1 MAQTRIATAELPT
14 DPLQSAYAVL
24 SGDDS
29 TERACKAIPDEQC
42 TSVPRNFVLN
52 VLNGSCTKLAEQLAS
67 PTLVLPWLV
76 SSLGA
81 PVWVVGWFVPVKQ
94 AGSMIPQLAVA
105 ARIRRLAQ
113 RKWAWAGAGAFQGIA
128 LLTMA
133 TAVLLTPPDM
143 AAWLMLVLFA
153 LFSVASGVGSVA
165 FQDVTGKTVPKGVRG
180 RMLANR
186 ASIGGAL
193 TLVAAAI
200 LKFIIGDGGGAEV
213 YAALVAA
220 AAVLWIAG
228 AFFFAVIDEQPGAQ
242 EGGRNMLGEVQA
254 GLKLFREDPGF
265 SRYLGMRIALL
276 ISIELAPPFF
286 ALLAQQSQGGSLA
299 SLGILIF
306 AVGFA
311 NMVSSWVWGA
321 LADRSARKVCI
332 LSGVVG
338 IFAVAAALI
347 SAHLVPGEF
356 AIWAFGG
363 VFVIAGVAEAGVRLG
378 RKTYLVDAAPKD
390 ERPLYTA
397 LSNTLAGVVALAAGG
412 LGVLAQFTSVT
423 TLVVVMA
430 GIGVIGVFFSV
441 AMPEAG
447 DD

>member
-1 MAQTRIATAELPT
+1 MSETYPLPA

-52 VLNGSCTKLAEQLAS
+52 VVNGACTKLAEQLAS

-76 SSLGA
+76 ASLGA
-81 PVWVVGWFVPVKQ
+81 PVWVIGWFVPIKQ
-94 AGSMIPQLAVA
+94 AGSMMPQLAVA
-105 ARIRRLAQ
+105 ARIRALAR
-113 RKWAWAGAGAFQGIA
+113 RKWAWAGAGAFQGVA
-128 LLTMA
+128 LLIMA
-133 TAVLLTPPDM
+133 AAVLVLPPDL
-143 AAWLMLVLFA
+143 AAWAMLMLFS
-153 LFSVASGVGSVA
+153 LFSIASGIGSVA

-186 ASIGGAL
+186 ASIGGGL

-200 LKFIIGDGGGAEV
+200 LKFVIGDGGGAEV
-213 YAALVAA
+213 YAALVAI
-220 AAVLWIAG
+220 AAVLWLGG
-228 AFFFAVIDEQPGAQ
+228 AFFFAVIDEAPGAQ
-242 EGGRNMLGEVQA
+242 EGGRNMAGEVQA

-276 ISIELAPPFF
+276 ISVELAPPYF
-286 ALLAQQSQGGSLA
+286 ALLAQQSQDGALA
-299 SLGILIF
+299 SLGVLIF

-311 NMVSSWVWGA
+311 NMISSWVWGA
-321 LADRSARKVCI
+321 MADRSARKVCI
-332 LSGVVG
+332 MAGFAG
-338 IFAVAAALI
+338 IAAVLAGLA
-347 SAHLVPGEF
+347 SAYLVPGEY

-363 VFVIAGVAEAGVRLG
+363 VFLIAGIAEAGVRLG

-397 LSNTLAGVVALAAGG
+397 LSNTLAGLAA
-412 LGVLAQFTSVT
+412 LGAGALGIAAQFAGVPVIVAV
-423 TLVVVMA
+423 LGFVGVA
-430 GIGVIGVFFSV
+430 GILFAV
-441 AMPEAG
+441 AMPEASDTQ

>member
-1 MAQTRIATAELPT
+1 MAQMRIATAELPK
-14 DPLQSAYAVL
+14 DPLESAYAVL

-42 TSVPRNFVLN
+42 TSVPRNFILN

-105 ARIRRLAQ
+105 ARIRNLAQ
-113 RKWAWAGAGAFQGIA
+113 RKWAWTGAGAFQGIA
-128 LLTMA
+128 LLIMA
-133 TAVLLTPPDM
+133 AAVLLTPPDM

-193 TLVAAAI
+193 TLIAAAV
-200 LKFIIGDGGGAEV
+200 LKFIIGDGGGVEV
-213 YAALVAA
+213 YAALVAV

-228 AFFFAVIDEQPGAQ
+228 ALFFAVIDEQPGAQ
-242 EGGRNMLGEVQA
+242 DGGRDMLGEVQA
-254 GLKLFREDPGF
+254 GLKLFREDAGF
-265 SRYLGMRIALL
+265 SRYLGMRLALL
-276 ISIELAPPFF
+276 ISVELAPPFF

-299 SLGILIF
+299 SLGVLIF

-311 NMVSSWVWGA
+311 NMISSWVWGA

-332 LSGVVG
+332 LSGGVG
-338 IFAVAAALI
+338 ILAVAAALV
-347 SAHLVPGEF
+347 SAYLVPGDL

-397 LSNTLAGVVALAAGG
+397 LSNTLAGGVALAAGG
-412 LGVLAQFTSVT
+412 LGVVAQFTSVA
-423 TLVVVMA
+423 TLVVIMA
-430 GIGVIGVFFSV
+430 AVGVVGIVFAL

>member
-1 MAQTRIATAELPT
+1 MALAPTSTVNLPA
-14 DPLQSAYAVL
+14 DPLESAYAVL
-24 SGDDS
+24 SGEDA

-81 PVWVVGWFVPVKQ
+81 PVWVIGWFVPVKQ

-105 ARIRRLAQ
+105 ARIRSLAQ

-128 LLTMA
+128 LLVMA
-133 TAVLLTPPDM
+133 AAVLFTPPET

-193 TLVAAAI
+193 TLVAAVV
-200 LKFIIGDGGGAEV
+200 LKYMIGEGGGAEV

-220 AAVLWIAG
+220 AAVLWLAG
-228 AFFFAVIDEQPGAQ
+228 AFFFAVIDEVPGAQ
-242 EGGRNMLGEVQA
+242 EGGRDMLGEVRA
-254 GLKLFREDPGF
+254 SLRLFRDDPGF
-265 SRYLGMRIALL
+265 SKYLGMRIALL
-276 ISIELAPPFF
+276 ISVELALPYF

-311 NMVSSWVWGA
+311 NMISSWIWGT
-321 LADRSARKVCI
+321 LADRSARRVCV
-332 LSGVVG
+332 LSGVAG
-338 IFAVAAALI
+338 IAAVAAALI
-347 SAHLVPGEF
+347 SAYAVPGTY

-363 VFVIAGVAEAGVRLG
+363 VFVIAGIAEAGVRLG

-397 LSNTLAGVVALAAGG
+397 LSNTLAGLVALAAGG
-412 LGVLAQFTSVT
+412 LGVIAYFTGVTAIVVALAAV
-423 TLVVVMA
+423 
-430 GIGVIGVFFSV
+430 GVIGILFAL
-441 AMPEAG
+441 AMPEAA

>member
-1 MAQTRIATAELPT
+1 MAQMRIATAELPK
-14 DPLQSAYAVL
+14 DPLESAYAVL

-42 TSVPRNFVLN
+42 TSVPRNFILN

-105 ARIRRLAQ
+105 ARIRNLAQ
-113 RKWAWAGAGAFQGIA
+113 RKWAWTGAGAFQGIA
-128 LLTMA
+128 LLIMA
-133 TAVLLTPPDM
+133 AAVLLTPPDM
-143 AAWLMLVLFA
+143 AAWLMLMLFA

-193 TLVAAAI
+193 TLIAAAV
-200 LKFIIGDGGGAEV
+200 LKFIIGDGGGVEV
-213 YAALVAA
+213 YAALVAV

-228 AFFFAVIDEQPGAQ
+228 ALFFAVIDEQPGAQ
-242 EGGRNMLGEVQA
+242 DGGRDMLGEVQA

-265 SRYLGMRIALL
+265 SRYLGMRVALL
-276 ISIELAPPFF
+276 ISVELAPPFF

-299 SLGILIF
+299 SLGVLIF

-311 NMVSSWVWGA
+311 NMISSWVWGA

-338 IFAVAAALI
+338 ILAVAAALV
-347 SAHLVPGEF
+347 SAYLVPGDL

-397 LSNTLAGVVALAAGG
+397 LSNTLAGGVALAAGG
-412 LGVLAQFTSVT
+412 LGVVAQFTSVA
-423 TLVVVMA
+423 TLVVIMA
-430 GIGVIGVFFSV
+430 AVGVVGIVFAL

>member
-1 MAQTRIATAELPT
+1 MAQMRIATAELPK
-14 DPLQSAYAVL
+14 DPLESAYAVL

-42 TSVPRNFVLN
+42 TSVPRNFILN

-105 ARIRRLAQ
+105 ARIRNLAQ

-128 LLTMA
+128 LLIMA
-133 TAVLLTPPDM
+133 AAVLLTPPDM

-193 TLVAAAI
+193 TLIAAAV
-200 LKFIIGDGGGAEV
+200 LKFIIGDGGGVEV
-213 YAALVAA
+213 YAALVAV

-228 AFFFAVIDEQPGAQ
+228 ALFFAVIDEQPGAQ
-242 EGGRNMLGEVQA
+242 DGGRDMLGEVQA

-265 SRYLGMRIALL
+265 SRYLGMRVALL
-276 ISIELAPPFF
+276 ISVELAPPFF

-299 SLGILIF
+299 SLGVLIF

-311 NMVSSWVWGA
+311 NMISSWVWGA

-338 IFAVAAALI
+338 ILAVAAALV
-347 SAHLVPGEF
+347 SAYLVPGDL

-397 LSNTLAGVVALAAGG
+397 LSNTLAGGVALAAGG
-412 LGVLAQFTSVT
+412 LGVVAQFTSVA
-423 TLVVVMA
+423 TLVVIMA
-430 GIGVIGVFFSV
+430 AVGVVGIVFAL

>member
-1 MAQTRIATAELPT
+1 MSDAASPPVDLPR
-14 DPLQSAYAVL
+14 DPLESAYAVL

-52 VLNGSCTKLAEQLAS
+52 VLNGACTKLAEQLAS

-81 PVWVVGWFVPVKQ
+81 PVWVVGWFVPTKQ
-94 AGSMIPQLAVA
+94 AGSLIPQLAVA

-128 LLTMA
+128 LLIMA
-133 TAVLLTPPDM
+133 AAVLFTPPDM
-143 AAWLMLVLFA
+143 AAWLLLVLFA

-193 TLVAAAI
+193 TLVAAAL
-200 LKFIIGDGGGAEV
+200 LKFVIGDGGGAEV

-220 AAVLWIAG
+220 AATLWIAS
-228 AFFFAVIDEQPGAQ
+228 AFFFAIIDEEAGAQ
-242 EGGRNMLGEVQA
+242 EGGRDMTGEVRA

-276 ISIELAPPFF
+276 VSVELAPPYF
-286 ALLAQQSQGGSLA
+286 ALLAQQTQGGALA

-311 NMVSSWVWGA
+311 NMVSSWVWGG
-321 LADRSARKVCI
+321 LADRSARKVCVVA
-332 LSGVVG
+332 GMVG
-338 IFAVAAALI
+338 IAAVGAALLAAFVV
-347 SAHLVPGEF
+347 SDDY

-363 VFVIAGVAEAGVRLG
+363 VFVIAGIAEAGARLG

-397 LSNTLAGVVALAAGG
+397 LSNTLAGLVALAAGG
-412 LGVLAQFTSVT
+412 LGVIAQFTSVT
-423 TLVVVMA
+423 VLIVGLAAVGVV
-430 GIGVIGVFFSV
+430 GVFFAL
-441 AMPEAG
+441 AMPEAT

>member
-1 MAQTRIATAELPT
+1 M
-14 DPLQSAYAVL
+14 L
-24 SGDDS
+24 SGEDA

-81 PVWVVGWFVPVKQ
+81 PVWAVGWFVPVKQ

-105 ARIRRLAQ
+105 ARIRSLAR
-113 RKWAWAGAGAFQGIA
+113 RKWAWAGAGAFQGIV
-128 LLTMA
+128 LLSMA
-133 TAVLLTPPDM
+133 AAVLMAPPDM
-143 AAWLMLVLFA
+143 AAWVMLVMFA

-193 TLVAAAI
+193 TLVAAVI
-200 LKFIIGDGGGAEV
+200 LKFVIGEDGGAEV

-220 AAVLWIAG
+220 AAVLWLAS
-228 AFFFAVIDEQPGAQ
+228 ALFFAVIDEQPGAQ
-242 EGGRNMLGEVQA
+242 EGGRDMLGEVQA
-254 GLKLFREDPGF
+254 GLRLFREDPGF

-276 ISIELAPPFF
+276 ISVELAPPYF
-286 ALLAQQSQGGSLA
+286 ALLAQQSQDGSLA

-311 NMVSSWVWGA
+311 NMVSSRVWGS
-321 LADRSARKVCI
+321 LADQSARKVCV

-338 IFAVAAALI
+338 IGAVAAALI
-347 SAHLVPGEF
+347 SAYAVPGAY
-356 AIWAFGG
+356 AIWAFGA
-363 VFVIAGVAEAGVRLG
+363 VFVVAGIAEAGVRLG

-397 LSNTLAGVVALAAGG
+397 LSNTLAGLVALAAGG
-412 LGVLAQFTSVT
+412 
-423 TLVVVMA
+423 
-430 GIGVIGVFFSV
+430 IGVIAYFTDVTTIIVALAGVGVVGVLFAL
-441 AMPEAG
+441 AMPEAV